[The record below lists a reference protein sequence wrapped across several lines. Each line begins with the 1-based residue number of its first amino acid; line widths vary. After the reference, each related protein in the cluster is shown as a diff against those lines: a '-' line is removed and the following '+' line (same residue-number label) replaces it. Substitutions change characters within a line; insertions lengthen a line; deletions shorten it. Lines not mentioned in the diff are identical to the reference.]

1 MVLKWER
8 ASTSFRR
15 YCPRWLAASIVL
27 LRHRSFLPRLPQPPC
42 SGGAMRLGS
51 FAKLGDGSF
60 SNFSSLLREG
70 QATLAS
76 ASCSSLSLTWRLCE
90 CPYQMWLCM
99 SGIFPLHRRRL
110 DPRAGLPEYCL
121 RSSSPRWLSCT
132 LQPRALKTARVRHLV
147 LTLHSVLRHFT
158 HFQREGWHEYTV

>member
-1 MVLKWER
+1 MGKSLDEFSAVLSPVARSKHSS
-8 ASTSFRR
+8 APSPISF
-15 YCPRWLAASIVL
+15 CL
-27 LRHRSFLPRLPQPPC
+27 
-42 SGGAMRLGS
+42 GGHNRPALGGPMRLGS
-51 FAKLGDGSF
+51 FARFGDGSF

-90 CPYQMWLCM
+90 CPYQMWLCI

-121 RSSSPRWLSCT
+121 RSSSPRWLSYT
-132 LQPRALKTARVRHLV
+132 LQPRALKTVRVRHLV

-158 HFQREGWHEYTV
+158 YCQREGWHEYTV